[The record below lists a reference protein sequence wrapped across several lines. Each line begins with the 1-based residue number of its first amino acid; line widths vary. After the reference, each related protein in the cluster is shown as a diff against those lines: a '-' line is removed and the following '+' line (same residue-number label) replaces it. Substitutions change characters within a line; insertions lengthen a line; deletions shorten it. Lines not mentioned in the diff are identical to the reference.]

1 MKFSIKYKLLL
12 TFFVATVAVVGA
24 MLYLINWSFERGF
37 LQYVITSE
45 EETQNRLIDMLSND
59 YQANGGWNSLIND
72 NGRMMGYLY
81 AAYSRTP
88 NQSRQVNQEGDS
100 NAPSNVPNTSGSG
113 SVSTS
118 MAGSGPVTMDTHEH
132 QEVRGQGQRRRRP
145 TRLVVLDKNK
155 RLLFGWTRDINA
167 LELKPIKSNGNLI
180 GYLGSIPSRR
190 LIDYYDLSFSERQ
203 GREFILIAL
212 VTIFGATILLMPLS
226 RNLVKPIN
234 RLANATRDLASGDY
248 DIRIPENSSDEIG
261 QLSHNFNSLAK
272 TLDQNENARRQ
283 WIADISHELRTP
295 LSIMRGEIESM
306 QDGIR
311 PVNPERLNALH
322 TEVMNLNRLIGDL
335 YELSLSD
342 IGALSYHKQQV
353 DVEEIIRLSLA
364 TLAEEFNEKN
374 IRVSVSR
381 AKPENRLGHRILADP
396 DRLQQLFTNLLT
408 NSLRYTDEG
417 GELKINIGFDRN
429 RAVIDFQ
436 DSEPGVS
443 DDELPRLFERLYR
456 QESSRNRETGGA
468 GLGLSICRNIV
479 EAHEGTISARRSPIG
494 GLWINIEFPCEA

>member
-12 TFFVATVAVVGA
+12 TFFIATVAVVGA

-37 LQYVITSE
+37 LQYVVTSE
-45 EETQNRLIDMLSND
+45 EETQSRLIDMLSTD
-59 YQANGGWNSLIND
+59 YQANGGWDSLIND

-81 AAYSRTP
+81 SAYSRSP
-88 NQSRQVNQEGDS
+88 NQSRQVNQEDDRRMQDTLP
-100 NAPSNVPNTSGSG
+100 NASVPGT
-113 SVSTS
+113 VSR
-118 MAGSGPVTMDTHEH
+118 DNHEH
-132 QEVRGQGQRRRRP
+132 QDTSVQRRRRP

-155 RLLFGWTRDINA
+155 QVLFGVARDINE
-167 LELKPIKSNGNLI
+167 LELKPIKTNGNLI

-190 LIDYYDLSFSERQ
+190 LMDYFDLSFSERQ

-234 RLANATRDLASGDY
+234 KLASATRDLASGNY
-248 DIRIPENSSDEIG
+248 AIRIPENSSDEIG
-261 QLSHNFNSLAK
+261 QLSHNFNSLAT
-272 TLDQNENARRQ
+272 TLEQNENARRQ

-342 IGALSYHKQQV
+342 IGALSYHKRLV
-353 DVEEIIRLSLA
+353 DVDEIVKLSLA
-364 TLAEEFNEKN
+364 TLNEEFNEKN
-374 IRVSVSR
+374 IRVSVKKSN
-381 AKPENRLGHRILADP
+381 KGDFRILADP

-417 GELKINIGFDRN
+417 GELTIKIHKEKGKVF
-429 RAVIDFQ
+429 IDFQ
-436 DSEPGVS
+436 DSEPGVNEE
-443 DDELPRLFERLYR
+443 ELPMLFERLFR
-456 QESSRNRETGGA
+456 LESSRNRETGGA

-479 EAHEGTISARRSPIG
+479 EAHEGTISALRSPIG
-494 GLWINIEFPCEA
+494 GLWIKIEFPCEA

>member
-12 TFFVATVAVVGA
+12 TFFIATVAVVGA

-37 LQYVITSE
+37 LQYVVTSE
-45 EETQNRLIDMLSND
+45 EETQNRLIGMLSND
-59 YQANGGWNSLIND
+59 YETNGGWNSLIND

-81 AAYSRTP
+81 AAYSRSSS
-88 NQSRQVNQEGDS
+88 QSRQANPEGDS
-100 NAPSNVPNTSGSG
+100 SPPTNVPNTTGSNP
-113 SVSTS
+113 S
-118 MAGSGPVTMDTHEH
+118 SGPGTVTMDNHEH
-132 QEVRGQGQRRRRP
+132 QDTRGQGQRRRRP

-155 RLLFGWTRDINA
+155 HLLFGWTRDINQM
-167 LELKPIKSNGNLI
+167 ELKPIKSNGNLI

-212 VTIFGATILLMPLS
+212 FTIIGATILLMPLS

-234 RLANATRDLASGDY
+234 RLASAARDLASGNY
-248 DIRIPENSSDEIG
+248 DIRIPENGSDEIG
-261 QLSHNFNSLAK
+261 ELSHNFNSLAK
-272 TLDQNENARRQ
+272 TLEQNENARRQ

-322 TEVMNLNRLIGDL
+322 SEVMNLNRLIGDL

-342 IGALSYHKQQV
+342 IGALSYHKRV
-353 DVEEIIRLSLA
+353 MDVHEIIKLSIA
-364 TLAEEFNEKN
+364 TLAEEFNEKD
-374 IRVSVSR
+374 IRVSLRGGSR
-381 AKPENRLGHRILADP
+381 SSRRILADP

-417 GELKINIGFDRN
+417 GELRINIGYDRN
-429 RAVIDFQ
+429 KAVIDFQ
-436 DSEPGVS
+436 DSEPGVNEE
-443 DDELPRLFERLYR
+443 ELPMLFERLYR
-456 QESSRNRETGGA
+456 LESSRNRETGGA

-494 GLWINIEFPCEA
+494 GLWIKIEFPCEA

>member
-12 TFFVATVAVVGA
+12 TFFIATVAVVGA

-37 LQYVITSE
+37 LQYVVTSE
-45 EETQNRLIDMLSND
+45 KETQSRLIDMLSTD
-59 YQANGGWNSLIND
+59 YQANGGWDSLIND

-81 AAYSRTP
+81 SAYSRSP
-88 NQSRQVNQEGDS
+88 NQARQINQDDDRRAPETLPNISAPAAVSGD
-100 NAPSNVPNTSGSG
+100 NHDRPDPG
-113 SVSTS
+113 
-118 MAGSGPVTMDTHEH
+118 
-132 QEVRGQGQRRRRP
+132 GQRRRRP

-155 RLLFGWTRDINA
+155 QLLFGSTRDINE

-190 LIDYYDLSFSERQ
+190 LMDYFDLSFSERQ

-234 RLANATRDLASGDY
+234 KLASATRDLASGNY
-248 DIRIPENSSDEIG
+248 AIRIPENSSDEIG
-261 QLSHNFNSLAK
+261 QLSHNFNSLAT
-272 TLDQNENARRQ
+272 TLEQNENARRQ

-342 IGALSYHKQQV
+342 IGALSYHKRLV
-353 DVEEIIRLSLA
+353 DAGEIFKLSLA
-364 TLAEEFNEKN
+364 TIGEEFNEKN
-374 IRVSVSR
+374 IRISLLE
-381 AKPENRLGHRILADP
+381 ENKGGFRILADP

-417 GELKINIGFDRN
+417 GELIVKIQREKGK
-429 RAVIDFQ
+429 VVLDFQ
-436 DSEPGVS
+436 DTEPGVNEE
-443 DDELPRLFERLYR
+443 ELPMLFERLYR
-456 QESSRNRETGGA
+456 LESSRNRETGGA

-494 GLWINIEFPCEA
+494 GLWIKIEFPCEA

>member
-24 MLYLINWSFERGF
+24 MLYLVNWSFERGF
-37 LQYVITSE
+37 LQYVVTGE
-45 EETQNRLIDMLSND
+45 EQTQSRLISMLVND
-59 YQANGGWNSLIND
+59 YQNHGGWDSLKND

-81 AAYSRTP
+81 AAYSRSSS
-88 NQSRQVNQEGDS
+88 QARQANPDGDS
-100 NAPSNVPNTSGSG
+100 SPPTNVPNTSGANTSG
-113 SVSTS
+113 SGTVAIDNHDHSDPRS
-118 MAGSGPVTMDTHEH
+118 
-132 QEVRGQGQRRRRP
+132 QGQRRRRP

-155 RLLFGWTRDINA
+155 KLLFGWTRDINQM
-167 LELKPIKSNGNLI
+167 ELQPIKSNGNII
-180 GYLGSIPSRR
+180 GYLGSIPSRT
-190 LIDYYDLSFSERQ
+190 LTDYFELSFSERQ

-212 VTIFGATILLMPLS
+212 VTIIGATILLIPLS

-234 RLANATRDLASGDY
+234 RLASATRDLASGNY
-248 DIRIPENSSDEIG
+248 DIRIPESSSDEIG

-272 TLDQNENARRQ
+272 TLEQNEDARRQ

-311 PVNPERLNALH
+311 PVNPDRLNALH
-322 TEVMNLNRLIGDL
+322 MEVMNLNRLIGDL

-342 IGALSYHKQQV
+342 IGALSYHKRVV
-353 DVEEIIRLSLA
+353 DVNEIIKFSLA
-364 TLAEEFNEKN
+364 TLSDEFNEKN
-374 IRVSVSR
+374 IRVSLRVGNKGGCR
-381 AKPENRLGHRILADP
+381 VLADP
-396 DRLQQLFTNLLT
+396 DRLQQLFINLLT

-417 GELKINIGFDRN
+417 GELKIKIGQDKDR
-429 RAVIDFQ
+429 ASIDFQ
-436 DSEPGVS
+436 DSEPGVNEE
-443 DDELPRLFERLYR
+443 ELPMLFERLYR
-456 QESSRNRETGGA
+456 LESSRNRETGGA

-494 GLWINIEFPCEA
+494 GLWIKIEFPREA

>member
-24 MLYLINWSFERGF
+24 MLYLVNWSFERGF
-37 LQYVITSE
+37 LQYVVTGE
-45 EETQNRLIDMLSND
+45 EQMQSRLIAMLVND
-59 YQANGGWNSLIND
+59 YQNHGGWDSLKHD

-81 AAYSRTP
+81 AAISRSSS
-88 NQSRQVNQEGDS
+88 QARQANPGSDS
-100 NAPSNVPNTSGSG
+100 SPPTRVPDTSGS
-113 SVSTS
+113 TS
-118 MAGSGPVTMDTHEH
+118 SGPGVTSKDNHEH
-132 QEVRGQGQRRRRP
+132 SGPRSQGQRRRRP
-145 TRLVVLDKNK
+145 TRVVVLDKNK
-155 RLLFGWTRDINA
+155 RLLFGWTRDINQM
-167 LELKPIKSNGNLI
+167 ELQPIKSNGNII
-180 GYLGSIPSRR
+180 GYLGSIPSRT
-190 LIDYYDLSFSERQ
+190 LTDYFELSFSERQ

-212 VTIFGATILLMPLS
+212 VTIIGATILLIPLS

-234 RLANATRDLASGDY
+234 KLASATRSLASGNY
-248 DIRIPENSSDEIG
+248 DIRIPESSSDELG

-295 LSIMRGEIESM
+295 LSIMRGEIESI

-311 PVNPERLNALH
+311 PVTPERLNALH

-342 IGALSYHKQQV
+342 IGALSYHKQHV
-353 DVEEIIRLSLA
+353 DLEEVLKLSLA
-364 TLAEEFNEKN
+364 TLAEEFNEKDIKVALKTLN
-374 IRVSVSR
+374 
-381 AKPENRLGHRILADP
+381 GGDYGILADP

-408 NSLRYTDEG
+408 NSLRYTDGG
-417 GELKINIGFDRN
+417 GELRVNLSRDRGW
-429 RAVIDFQ
+429 AVVDFQ

-443 DDELPRLFERLYR
+443 DEELPKLFERLYR
-456 QESSRNRETGGA
+456 LESSRNRETGGA

-494 GLWINIEFPCEA
+494 GLWIKIAFPGEA